1 MDGTC
6 HYDVLGVP
14 PDARPEDIKK
24 AFRACALRSHPDKAG
39 GDEEVFKRANAAYE
53 ASAPVS
59 QPKPRTSARARPL
72 RACPSALSHMHSHGR
87 DAWELSRS
95 TGQWVPRRFCRILC
109 SARSTMP
116 RGQCRARRA
125 RCAAAA
131 LWLPCT
137 ATLQRAQSQV
147 EQVIFTPAGN
157 PNRIYSA
164 NRVAVHSVTCA
175 TRRARRRPPT
185 RHVLRRRRQR
195 GPHARPRRQLP
206 HIGARTAAAMP
217 AAVQWCLVVVVCCA
231 SGPLASLPHSSRPAV
246 YCMAT
251 GCLENV

>member
-95 TGQWVPRRFCRILC
+95 TGQCVPRRFCRILC

-157 PNRIYSA
+157 PNRIYG
-164 NRVAVHSVTCA
+164 A
-175 TRRARRRPPT
+175 T
-185 RHVLRRRRQR
+185 
-195 GPHARPRRQLP
+195 
-206 HIGARTAAAMP
+206 
-217 AAVQWCLVVVVCCA
+217 VCQC
-231 SGPLASLPHSSRPAV
+231 
-246 YCMAT
+246 T
-251 GCLENV
+251 Q